1 MHSCINQESDK
12 RQMLRQLAGQ
22 ISAQYSPSKIRKLI
36 YVFFV
41 QTKDHITGNK
51 SGLIE
56 VVLT

>member
-1 MHSCINQESDK
+1 MF
-12 RQMLRQLAGQ
+12 RQLAGQ

-41 QTKDHITGNK
+41 QTKDHITGYK
-51 SGLIE
+51 SGPIE

>member
-1 MHSCINQESDK
+1 MHSCINRESDK

-36 YVFFV
+36 YIFFI
-41 QTKDHITGNK
+41 QTKDHITGYK
-51 SGLIE
+51 SGPIE